1 MQIKLSSPNLFPKS
15 PTIRIEPEDA
25 VCSCGKSL
33 CVLKTTTREK
43 VVTLQIGQFKVYEIV
58 KYCPQCKKNYRNED
72 LRYLVPEFSNFGYDI
87 IEHVGRAL
95 FQKFRT
101 VEQIIDELKE
111 KNVTISEREV
121 TFLGKKFIF
130 YLAYA
135 HKDKSPEIKQ
145 LLNLIGGYILHFD
158 ATCDGDSPHL
168 FCAMA
173 ETANLVLGSVKMLS
187 ETTEAIVAFL
197 SNIKKQYGAPLAG
210 VSDMFKA
217 NLAAFAIVFPGVP
230 HFVCLYHFLR
240 DVGKDL
246 MEDDYSMLRSGLKRY
261 ATCTRLREISKKAK
275 ITIGAD
281 EAQYHKCIKT
291 YGLSGLSKL
300 PYGLIAYVLTE
311 WIRNYESELDGYGF
325 PFDQGYLVQFQ
336 RMKDVYQFL
345 ESMPSGIGEFSE
357 LKGFIGSVVG
367 DPEIQKCVQLLQKK
381 AVDFTLLRNAMRI
394 ALPDGK
400 DGLND
405 NGEDSDDMATIEKAV
420 SKFIEREDIKNS
432 TDLSYQKMY
441 KQIKKY
447 WKKLFADA
455 VIVTLPTGEK
465 VRIYVQKTN
474 NLLERFFRE
483 LNRGNRK
490 RNGGKTLGRTLQTM
504 LAETPIVKNLNNPEY
519 IKIILNGKS
528 TLAARFGEVDAELI
542 RKDMKKLEEDE
553 EKLPVEVKKLVKIE
567 NLPRKL
573 LNSMAVQRRAA

>member
-1 MQIKLSSPNLFPKS
+1 M
-15 PTIRIEPEDA
+15 
-25 VCSCGKSL
+25 
-33 CVLKTTTREK
+33 TREK
-43 VVTLQIGQFKVYEIV
+43 VVTLQIGQFKVYEVV
-58 KYCPQCKKNYRNED
+58 KHCPDCKKIYRHED
-72 LRYLVPEFSNFGYDI
+72 LRYLVPEFSNFGYDV
-87 IEHVGRAL
+87 IEHIGRAL

-101 VEQIIDELKE
+101 VEQIIEELKE

-135 HKDKSPEIKQ
+135 HKDKSPEFQQ
-145 LLNLIGGYILHFD
+145 LLHLIGGYILHFD

-173 ETANLVLGSVKMLS
+173 EIVNLVLGSVKMPS

-197 SNIKKQYGAPLAG
+197 TTIKEQYGSPLAG
-210 VSDMFKA
+210 VSDMLKA
-217 NLAAFAIVFPGVP
+217 NLAAFEIVFPGVP

-240 DVGKDL
+240 DIGKDL
-246 MEDDYSMLRSGLKRY
+246 MEYDYSILRNGLKRY

-275 ITIGAD
+275 VTIGTN
-281 EAQYHKCIKT
+281 EATYHKCIKKN
-291 YGLSGLSKL
+291 GLSGLSTL
-300 PYGLIAYVLTE
+300 PYGPIAYVLTE

-336 RMKDVYQFL
+336 RMKDVSLFL
-345 ESMPSGIGEFSE
+345 RGMSDDIGEFSE
-357 LKGFIGSVVG
+357 LKSFLKSVVE
-367 DPEIQKCVQLLQKK
+367 DPEIQKSVQLLQKK
-381 AVDFTLLRNAMRI
+381 TADFTELRNAMRI

-405 NGEDSDDMATIEKAV
+405 DGDDDNDMPTIEKAV
-420 SKFIEREDIKNS
+420 SKFVEREDIKNS

-441 KQIKKY
+441 SQIKKY

-455 VIVTLPTGEK
+455 IIVTLPNGEEI
-465 VRIYVQKTN
+465 RIYAQKTN
-474 NLLERFFRE
+474 NILERFFRE

-490 RNGGKTLGRTLQTM
+490 RNGGKSLGRTLQTM

-519 IKIILNGKS
+519 VRIILNGKS
-528 TLAARFGEVDAELI
+528 TLAARFAEVDAELI
-542 RKDMKKLEEDE
+542 RKEIKKLGEDE

-567 NLPRKL
+567 GLPRKL
-573 LNSMAVQRRAA
+573 LNSMGLQRAAIGLRSSSIAVTLPVSPEEESPAGDKVEDLKPIAQRAA